1 MEKICIFCGRSLGR
15 WERKSLYCGNGTQT
29 VCKECYEKYSPM
41 TNVERGLLA
50 WETGRAES
58 REELREFV
66 EQAERTREEKQ
77 EKEREDR
84 EQKRTGKICLRCG
97 GEMLDLGSMKLKL
110 GEETF
115 FSVTGTVLPA
125 DPWTCR
131 SSGART
137 AERQN
142 FTFLSRSKG
151 RALPHGWMNTKFLGK
166 SCVSGCHLDKIY
178 L

>member
-115 FSVTGTVLPA
+115 FFSDWNRLA
-125 DPWTCR
+125 
-131 SSGART
+131 SGSLDVQGLRCEDCGK
-137 AERQN
+137 AEFYIPEQ
-142 FTFLSRSKG
+142 K
-151 RALPHGWMNTKFLGK
+151 
-166 SCVSGCHLDKIY
+166 
-178 L
+178 

>member
-1 MEKICIFCGRSLGR
+1 MEKICVFCGRSLGR
-15 WERKSLYCGNGTQT
+15 WEKKSLYCGNGTQT
-29 VCKECYEKYSPM
+29 VCKDCYEKYSPM

-66 EQAERTREEKQ
+66 EQVKRTREEKQ

-84 EQKRTGKICLRCG
+84 EKKRTGKTCLRCG

-115 FSVTGTVLPA
+115 FFSDWNRLASGSLDVQVLRCE
-125 DPWTCR
+125 DC
-131 SSGART
+131 GK
-137 AERQN
+137 AEFYIPGQ
-142 FTFLSRSKG
+142 K
-151 RALPHGWMNTKFLGK
+151 
-166 SCVSGCHLDKIY
+166 
-178 L
+178 

>member
-1 MEKICIFCGRSLGR
+1 MEKICIFCGRALGR

-66 EQAERTREEKQ
+66 EQAGRTREEKQ

-84 EQKRTGKICLRCG
+84 EQKRTGKTCLRCG

-115 FSVTGTVLPA
+115 FFSDWNRLASGSLDVQVLRCE
-125 DPWTCR
+125 DC
-131 SSGART
+131 GK
-137 AERQN
+137 AEVFGKILRK
-142 FTFLSRSKG
+142 R
-151 RALPHGWMNTKFLGK
+151 LPFG
-166 SCVSGCHLDKIY
+166 
-178 L
+178 

>member
-1 MEKICIFCGRSLGR
+1 MEKICVFCGRSLGR
-15 WERKSLYCGNGTQT
+15 WEKKSLYCGNGTQT
-29 VCKECYEKYSPM
+29 VCKDCYEKYSPM

-66 EQAERTREEKQ
+66 EQTERTREEKQ

-84 EQKRTGKICLRCG
+84 EQKRTGKTCLRCG

-115 FSVTGTVLPA
+115 FFSDWNRLASGSLDVQVLRCE
-125 DPWTCR
+125 DC
-131 SSGART
+131 GK
-137 AERQN
+137 AEFYIPGQE
-142 FTFLSRSKG
+142 
-151 RALPHGWMNTKFLGK
+151 
-166 SCVSGCHLDKIY
+166 
-178 L
+178 

>member
-1 MEKICIFCGRSLGR
+1 MEKICIFCGRALGR

-29 VCKECYEKYSPM
+29 VCKECYEKDSPL

-84 EQKRTGKICLRCG
+84 EQKRTGKTCLRCG

-115 FSVTGTVLPA
+115 FFSDWNRLASGSLDVQVLRCE
-125 DPWTCR
+125 DC
-131 SSGART
+131 GK
-137 AERQN
+137 AEFYIPEQ
-142 FTFLSRSKG
+142 K
-151 RALPHGWMNTKFLGK
+151 
-166 SCVSGCHLDKIY
+166 
-178 L
+178 

>member
-1 MEKICIFCGRSLGR
+1 MEKICIFCGRALGR

-84 EQKRTGKICLRCG
+84 EQKRTGKTCLRCG

-115 FSVTGTVLPA
+115 FFSDWNRLASGSLDVQVLRCE
-125 DPWTCR
+125 DC
-131 SSGART
+131 GK
-137 AERQN
+137 AEFCIPEQ
-142 FTFLSRSKG
+142 K
-151 RALPHGWMNTKFLGK
+151 
-166 SCVSGCHLDKIY
+166 
-178 L
+178 

>member
-1 MEKICIFCGRSLGR
+1 MEKICVFCGRSLGR
-15 WERKSLYCGNGTQT
+15 WEKKSLYCGNGTQT
-29 VCKECYEKYSPM
+29 VCKDCYEKYSPM

-66 EQAERTREEKQ
+66 EQVKRTREEKQ

-84 EQKRTGKICLRCG
+84 EQKRTGKTCLRCG

-115 FSVTGTVLPA
+115 FFSDWNRLASGSLDVQVLRCE
-125 DPWTCR
+125 DC
-131 SSGART
+131 GK
-137 AERQN
+137 AEFYIPEQ
-142 FTFLSRSKG
+142 K
-151 RALPHGWMNTKFLGK
+151 
-166 SCVSGCHLDKIY
+166 
-178 L
+178 

>member
-84 EQKRTGKICLRCG
+84 EQKRTGKTCLRCG

-115 FSVTGTVLPA
+115 FFSDWNRLASGSLDVQVLRCE
-125 DPWTCR
+125 DC
-131 SSGART
+131 GK
-137 AERQN
+137 AEFYSPEQ
-142 FTFLSRSKG
+142 K
-151 RALPHGWMNTKFLGK
+151 
-166 SCVSGCHLDKIY
+166 
-178 L
+178 

>member
-1 MEKICIFCGRSLGR
+1 MEKICVFCGRSLGR
-15 WERKSLYCGNGTQT
+15 WEKKSLYCGNGTQT
-29 VCKECYEKYSPM
+29 VCKDCYEKYSPM
-41 TNVERGLLA
+41 SNVERGILA

-84 EQKRTGKICLRCG
+84 EKKRTGKTCLRCG

-115 FSVTGTVLPA
+115 FFSDWNRLA
-125 DPWTCR
+125 
-131 SSGART
+131 SGSLDVQILRCEDCGK
-137 AERQN
+137 AEFYIPGQ
-142 FTFLSRSKG
+142 K
-151 RALPHGWMNTKFLGK
+151 
-166 SCVSGCHLDKIY
+166 
-178 L
+178 

>member
-115 FSVTGTVLPA
+115 FFSDWNRLASGSLDVQVL
-125 DPWTCR
+125 R
-131 SSGART
+131 SEDCGK
-137 AERQN
+137 AEFYIPEQ
-142 FTFLSRSKG
+142 K
-151 RALPHGWMNTKFLGK
+151 
-166 SCVSGCHLDKIY
+166 
-178 L
+178 

>member
-1 MEKICIFCGRSLGR
+1 MEKICVFCGRSLGR
-15 WERKSLYCGNGTQT
+15 WEKKSLYCGNGTQT
-29 VCKECYEKYSPM
+29 VCKDCYEKYSPM

-84 EQKRTGKICLRCG
+84 EQKRTGKTCLRCG

-115 FSVTGTVLPA
+115 FFSDWNRLASGSLDVQVLRCE
-125 DPWTCR
+125 DC
-131 SSGART
+131 GK
-137 AERQN
+137 AEFYIPGQ
-142 FTFLSRSKG
+142 K
-151 RALPHGWMNTKFLGK
+151 
-166 SCVSGCHLDKIY
+166 
-178 L
+178 

>member
-66 EQAERTREEKQ
+66 EQAERTREES
-77 EKEREDR
+77 RR
-84 EQKRTGKICLRCG
+84 RRGRTGNRSGPGKYVSAAVGRCWIW
-97 GEMLDLGSMKLKL
+97 
-110 GEETF
+110 
-115 FSVTGTVLPA
+115 
-125 DPWTCR
+125 DP
-131 SSGART
+131 
-137 AERQN
+137 
-142 FTFLSRSKG
+142 
-151 RALPHGWMNTKFLGK
+151 
-166 SCVSGCHLDKIY
+166 
-178 L
+178 

>member
-97 GEMLDLGSMKLKL
+97 GEMLDQGSMKLKL

-115 FSVTGTVLPA
+115 FFSDWNRLASGSLDVQVLRCE
-125 DPWTCR
+125 DC
-131 SSGART
+131 GK
-137 AERQN
+137 AEFYIPEQ
-142 FTFLSRSKG
+142 K
-151 RALPHGWMNTKFLGK
+151 
-166 SCVSGCHLDKIY
+166 
-178 L
+178 

>member
-1 MEKICIFCGRSLGR
+1 MEKICIFCGRALGR

-29 VCKECYEKYSPM
+29 VCKECYEKYSSM

-66 EQAERTREEKQ
+66 EKAERTREEKQ

-84 EQKRTGKICLRCG
+84 EQKRTGKTCLRCG

-115 FSVTGTVLPA
+115 FFSDWNRLASGSLDVQVLRCE
-125 DPWTCR
+125 DC
-131 SSGART
+131 GK
-137 AERQN
+137 AEFYIPKQ
-142 FTFLSRSKG
+142 K
-151 RALPHGWMNTKFLGK
+151 
-166 SCVSGCHLDKIY
+166 
-178 L
+178 

>member
-115 FSVTGTVLPA
+115 FFSDWNRLASGSLDVQVLRCEDCGKA
-125 DPWTCR
+125 DFYIR
-131 SSGART
+131 
-137 AERQN
+137 EQ
-142 FTFLSRSKG
+142 K
-151 RALPHGWMNTKFLGK
+151 
-166 SCVSGCHLDKIY
+166 
-178 L
+178 

>member
-1 MEKICIFCGRSLGR
+1 MEKICVFCGRSLGR
-15 WERKSLYCGNGTQT
+15 WEKKSLYCGNGTQT
-29 VCKECYEKYSPM
+29 VCKDCYEKYSPM

-84 EQKRTGKICLRCG
+84 EQKRTGKTCLRCG

-115 FSVTGTVLPA
+115 FFSDWNRLA
-125 DPWTCR
+125 
-131 SSGART
+131 SGSLDVQVFRCEDCGK
-137 AERQN
+137 AEFYIPEQ
-142 FTFLSRSKG
+142 K
-151 RALPHGWMNTKFLGK
+151 
-166 SCVSGCHLDKIY
+166 
-178 L
+178 

>member
-1 MEKICIFCGRSLGR
+1 MEKICVFCGRSLGR
-15 WERKSLYCGNGTQT
+15 WEKKSLYCGNGTQT
-29 VCKECYEKYSPM
+29 VCKDCYEKYSPM

-77 EKEREDR
+77 EKEREER
-84 EQKRTGKICLRCG
+84 EQKRTGKTCLRCG

-115 FSVTGTVLPA
+115 FFSDWNRLASGSLDVQVLRCE
-125 DPWTCR
+125 DC
-131 SSGART
+131 GK
-137 AERQN
+137 AEFYIPGQ
-142 FTFLSRSKG
+142 K
-151 RALPHGWMNTKFLGK
+151 
-166 SCVSGCHLDKIY
+166 
-178 L
+178 

>member
-29 VCKECYEKYSPM
+29 VCKECYEKYSSM

-84 EQKRTGKICLRCG
+84 EQKRTGKTCLRCG

-115 FSVTGTVLPA
+115 FFSDWNRLA
-125 DPWTCR
+125 
-131 SSGART
+131 SGSLDVQVRRCEDCGK
-137 AERQN
+137 AEFYIPEQ
-142 FTFLSRSKG
+142 K
-151 RALPHGWMNTKFLGK
+151 
-166 SCVSGCHLDKIY
+166 
-178 L
+178 

>member
-1 MEKICIFCGRSLGR
+1 MEKICVFCGRSLGR
-15 WERKSLYCGNGTQT
+15 WEKKSLYCGNGTQT
-29 VCKECYEKYSPM
+29 VCKDCYEKYSPM

-84 EQKRTGKICLRCG
+84 EQKRTGKTCLRCG

-115 FSVTGTVLPA
+115 FFIDWNRLASGSLDVQVLRCE
-125 DPWTCR
+125 DC
-131 SSGART
+131 GK
-137 AERQN
+137 AEFYIPGQ
-142 FTFLSRSKG
+142 K
-151 RALPHGWMNTKFLGK
+151 
-166 SCVSGCHLDKIY
+166 
-178 L
+178 

>member
-1 MEKICIFCGRSLGR
+1 MEKICIFCGRALGR
-15 WERKSLYCGNGTQT
+15 GERKSLYCGNGTQT

-84 EQKRTGKICLRCG
+84 EQQRSGKTCLRCG

-115 FSVTGTVLPA
+115 FFSDWNRLASGSLDVQVLRCE
-125 DPWTCR
+125 DC
-131 SSGART
+131 GK
-137 AERQN
+137 AEFYIPEQ
-142 FTFLSRSKG
+142 K
-151 RALPHGWMNTKFLGK
+151 
-166 SCVSGCHLDKIY
+166 
-178 L
+178 

>member
-77 EKEREDR
+77 EKG
-84 EQKRTGKICLRCG
+84 RTGNRSGPGKHVSAAVGRCWIW
-97 GEMLDLGSMKLKL
+97 
-110 GEETF
+110 
-115 FSVTGTVLPA
+115 
-125 DPWTCR
+125 DP
-131 SSGART
+131 
-137 AERQN
+137 
-142 FTFLSRSKG
+142 
-151 RALPHGWMNTKFLGK
+151 
-166 SCVSGCHLDKIY
+166 
-178 L
+178 

>member
-115 FSVTGTVLPA
+115 FFSDWNRLASGSLDVQVLR
-125 DPWTCR
+125 CEHC
-131 SSGART
+131 GK
-137 AERQN
+137 AEFYIPEQ
-142 FTFLSRSKG
+142 K
-151 RALPHGWMNTKFLGK
+151 
-166 SCVSGCHLDKIY
+166 
-178 L
+178 

>member
-41 TNVERGLLA
+41 TNVERGRLA

-84 EQKRTGKICLRCG
+84 EQKRTGKTCLRCG

-115 FSVTGTVLPA
+115 FFSDWNRLASGSLDVQVLRCE
-125 DPWTCR
+125 DC
-131 SSGART
+131 GK
-137 AERQN
+137 AEFYIPEQ
-142 FTFLSRSKG
+142 K
-151 RALPHGWMNTKFLGK
+151 
-166 SCVSGCHLDKIY
+166 
-178 L
+178 

>member
-15 WERKSLYCGNGTQT
+15 WERKSLYCGNGT

-115 FSVTGTVLPA
+115 FFSDWNRLASGSLDVQVLRCE
-125 DPWTCR
+125 DC
-131 SSGART
+131 GK
-137 AERQN
+137 AEFYIPEQ
-142 FTFLSRSKG
+142 K
-151 RALPHGWMNTKFLGK
+151 
-166 SCVSGCHLDKIY
+166 
-178 L
+178 

>member
-84 EQKRTGKICLRCG
+84 EQKRTGKTCLRCG

-115 FSVTGTVLPA
+115 FFSDWNRLASGSLDVQVLRCE
-125 DPWTCR
+125 DC
-131 SSGART
+131 GK
-137 AERQN
+137 AEFYNPEQ
-142 FTFLSRSKG
+142 K
-151 RALPHGWMNTKFLGK
+151 
-166 SCVSGCHLDKIY
+166 
-178 L
+178 

>member
-29 VCKECYEKYSPM
+29 VCKECYEKYYPM

-115 FSVTGTVLPA
+115 FFSDWNRLASGSLDVQVLRCE
-125 DPWTCR
+125 DC
-131 SSGART
+131 GK
-137 AERQN
+137 AEFYIPEQ
-142 FTFLSRSKG
+142 K
-151 RALPHGWMNTKFLGK
+151 
-166 SCVSGCHLDKIY
+166 
-178 L
+178 

>member
-50 WETGRAES
+50 WEAGQAES
-58 REELREFV
+58 
-66 EQAERTREEKQ
+66 Q
-77 EKEREDR
+77 ETAGTLGAGGKDQRGKAGEGEGGPGTEADR
-84 EQKRTGKICLRCG
+84 ENMSPLRSRRDAGCRMHG
-97 GEMLDLGSMKLKL
+97 PSWGRRPS
-110 GEETF
+110 

-137 AERQN
+137 AE
-142 FTFLSRSKG
+142 G
-151 RALPHGWMNTKFLGK
+151 RVHSEQK
-166 SCVSGCHLDKIY
+166 
-178 L
+178 